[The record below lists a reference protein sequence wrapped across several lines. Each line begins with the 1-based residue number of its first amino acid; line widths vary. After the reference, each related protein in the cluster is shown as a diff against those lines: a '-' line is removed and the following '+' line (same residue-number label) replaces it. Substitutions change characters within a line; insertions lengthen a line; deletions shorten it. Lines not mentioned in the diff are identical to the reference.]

1 MKRSAP
7 GITKSG
13 RAEAYGGMQEFVDAR
28 KALAIPK
35 EVEDISEELV
45 TPDQPSATGLS
56 NSIEA
61 TAY

>member
-7 GITKSG
+7 GITKGG
-13 RAEAYGGMQEFVDAR
+13 RAESYGGMEEFVDAG

-56 NSIEA
+56 NPIEA